1 MQSSYHRI
9 DAIVWRAVFRQ
20 LGISGRM
27 PVNRTIR
34 LWSIAALAATAFALG
49 GCSTQIA
56 DMPGVG
62 LPAPEHPKEAGGY
75 LPVHDLPPDRNEEAM
90 KPAELA
96 KIQSELTAARDRQAT
111 ASTPP
116 KPAKK

>member
-1 MQSSYHRI
+1 M
-9 DAIVWRAVFRQ
+9 RA
-20 LGISGRM
+20 G
-27 PVNRTIR
+27 RTIG
-34 LWSIAALAATAFALG
+34 LWSIAALVASALVLG

-62 LPAPEHPKEAGGY
+62 LPAGAPERPKEAGGY
-75 LPVHDLPPDRNEEAM
+75 LPVHDLPPDRDEAAM

-96 KIQSELTAARDRQAT
+96 KIQSDLTAARDRQAT
-111 ASTPP
+111 ASSPA

>member
-1 MQSSYHRI
+1 
-9 DAIVWRAVFRQ
+9 
-20 LGISGRM
+20 M
-27 PVNRTIR
+27 PADQTIR
-34 LWSIAALAATAFALG
+34 LWSIAALLATAFALG

-56 DMPGVG
+56 DLPGVG
-62 LPAPEHPKEAGGY
+62 LPTDAPQRPKEAGGY

-96 KIQSELTAARDRQAT
+96 KIQAELTAARDRQAT
-111 ASTPP
+111 AAAPQ

>member
-1 MQSSYHRI
+1 
-9 DAIVWRAVFRQ
+9 
-20 LGISGRM
+20 M
-27 PVNRTIR
+27 PFTRTIR

-62 LPAPEHPKEAGGY
+62 LPAGTPERPKEAGGY
-75 LPVHDLPPDRNEEAM
+75 LPVHDLPPERDEQAI

-96 KIQSELTAARDRQAT
+96 KIQSELTEPVTVKRRLPPRQSQPRSENAIVFGL
-111 ASTPP
+111 SGRLKTP
-116 KPAKK
+116 

>member
-1 MQSSYHRI
+1 
-9 DAIVWRAVFRQ
+9 
-20 LGISGRM
+20 M
-27 PVNRTIR
+27 PADRTIR
-34 LWSIAALAATAFALG
+34 LWSIAALCALAFALG

-62 LPAPEHPKEAGGY
+62 LPADAPERPKEAGGY
-75 LPVHDLPPDRNEEAM
+75 LPVHDLPPDRDEAAI

-111 ASTPP
+111 ASTPA

>member
-1 MQSSYHRI
+1 
-9 DAIVWRAVFRQ
+9 
-20 LGISGRM
+20 M
-27 PVNRTIR
+27 PVTRTIR
-34 LWSIAALAATAFALG
+34 LWSIAALFASAFALG

-56 DMPGVG
+56 DMPGLGV
-62 LPAPEHPKEAGGY
+62 PADAPERPKEAGGY

-111 ASTPP
+111 ASTPRS

>member
-1 MQSSYHRI
+1 
-9 DAIVWRAVFRQ
+9 
-20 LGISGRM
+20 M

-34 LWSIAALAATAFALG
+34 LWSIAALFASALALG

-62 LPAPEHPKEAGGY
+62 LPTNAPERPKEAGGY
-75 LPVHDLPPDRNEEAM
+75 LPVHDLPPERDEEAI

-96 KIQSELTAARDRQAT
+96 KIQSDLTAARDRQAG
-111 ASTPP
+111 AGPA
-116 KPAKK
+116 KPAKKKPAAGHT

>member
-1 MQSSYHRI
+1 M
-9 DAIVWRAVFRQ
+9 AVD
-20 LGISGRM
+20 
-27 PVNRTIR
+27 RTIR
-34 LWSIAALAATAFALG
+34 LWSVATLLAAALALG

-56 DMPGVG
+56 DMPGFG
-62 LPAPEHPKEAGGY
+62 LPADAPERPKEAGGY

-96 KIQSELTAARDRQAT
+96 KIQAELTAARDRQAA
-111 ASTPP
+111 ASAPA